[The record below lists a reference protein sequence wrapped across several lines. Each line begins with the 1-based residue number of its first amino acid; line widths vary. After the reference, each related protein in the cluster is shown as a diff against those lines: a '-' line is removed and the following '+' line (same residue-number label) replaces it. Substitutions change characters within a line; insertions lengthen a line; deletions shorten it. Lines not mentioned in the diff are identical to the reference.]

1 MLCKKTDEPDILAIF
16 NSIADNMEAYLKDP
30 NYDYKTEAEKT
41 KKMYSALPSD
51 LRSKTKDLL
60 VNFFTDSKYAEDIQ
74 VLFEFFF

>member
-1 MLCKKTDEPDILAIF
+1 
-16 NSIADNMEAYLKDP
+16 
-30 NYDYKTEAEKT
+30 
-41 KKMYSALPSD
+41 MYSALPSD